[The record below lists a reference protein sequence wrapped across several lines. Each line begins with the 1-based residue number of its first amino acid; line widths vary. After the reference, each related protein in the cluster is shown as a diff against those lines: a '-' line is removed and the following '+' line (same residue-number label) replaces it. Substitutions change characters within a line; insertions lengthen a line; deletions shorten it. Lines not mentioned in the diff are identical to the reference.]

1 MRVSLLQVAA
11 QDNLDANLDAAS
23 EAIEAAMKRDAP
35 DLVVLPEHFALRE
48 NDVEKRKRQAEVI
61 PGGRIFSF
69 LQRQAR
75 SHGVWIHGGSFA
87 EKSGDAYHNTTI
99 VFDDKGEPQA
109 RFRKMFMFDYLA
121 PDGTR
126 YGESKLNRPG
136 EELVIYE
143 AFGLRIGCTVCY
155 DLRFPDLFMALARA
169 GCDVIIN
176 PACFTFNTTRDHWEV
191 LLRARAVDTQ
201 CYMIGANQFGAFP
214 DGSRPTGGRSMIVDP
229 WGTVVAKASDEVGF
243 VTGEVSPDRLK
254 SVRARFATAQEV
266 RDLSAPAKAFA
277 GGAL

>member
-1 MRVSLLQVAA
+1 MRVSLLQIAA
-11 QDNLDANLDAAS
+11 QDNLEDNLDAAQR
-23 EAIEAAMKRDAP
+23 AIEGAVKRDAP

-48 NDVEKRKRQAEVI
+48 NDIERRKSQAEVI

-69 LQRQAR
+69 LQDQAK

-87 EKSGDAYHNTTI
+87 EKAGSAYHNTTI
-99 VFDDKGEPQA
+99 VFDDKGVPQA

-126 YGESKLNRPG
+126 YGESKLNTPG
-136 EELVIYE
+136 GELIIYE
-143 AFGLRIGCTVCY
+143 AFGLKIGCTVCY

-176 PACFTFNTTRDHWEV
+176 PACFTLNTTRDHWEV

-201 CYMIGANQFGAFP
+201 CYMIGTNQFGTFP

-229 WGTVVAKASDEVGF
+229 WGTIVTQAPDEVGF
-243 VTGEVSPDRLK
+243 VTGVINPDRVQ
-254 SVRARFATAQEV
+254 SVRERFATAQEV
-266 RDLSAPAKAFA
+266 RDLSAPAMAFA